1 MMRSLPDEEKAMI
14 SKLNEGLLFE
24 KNRLINE
31 VNKWEEQG
39 NDIIVLAKRMCMIM
53 MDMSDFTRFHFIC
66 LFHLFLS
73 FVYFIFLFIIYFVI
87 FRGMGPLKTT
97 VDVIKAAEVIKYLLI
112 LALYKFST
120 FYFLTPNIVNF
131 FFII

>member
-53 MDMSDFTRFHFIC
+53 MDMSDFTRFHFIYS
-66 LFHLFLS
+66 LHLFISFIHYICLLHLFIS
-73 FVYFIFLFIIYFVI
+73 FVY
-87 FRGMGPLKTT
+87 
-97 VDVIKAAEVIKYLLI
+97 
-112 LALYKFST
+112 
-120 FYFLTPNIVNF
+120 
-131 FFII
+131 